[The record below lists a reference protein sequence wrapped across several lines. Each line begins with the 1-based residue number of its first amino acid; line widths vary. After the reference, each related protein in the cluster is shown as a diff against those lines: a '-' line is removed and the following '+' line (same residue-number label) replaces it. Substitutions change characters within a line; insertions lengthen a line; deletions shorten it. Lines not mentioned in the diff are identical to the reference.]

1 MDKHGEEIVSREEEG
16 KAGGGTGNQ
25 QFVRGNE
32 KDRVVPPAK
41 LPHVLIVYAP
51 VIVGAAHLHLIIIFV
66 VFNCI

>member
-16 KAGGGTGNQ
+16 KTGGGTGNQ
-25 QFVRGNE
+25 QFVRGSE
-32 KDRVVPPAK
+32 KDRAMPPAK
-41 LPHVLIVYAP
+41 LPRVLIVAAP